1 MLTAAGGFVLIV
13 VLMMAIPLVAR
24 RGSRSKVPA
33 PSATSRWE
41 RRKRNYVALWRLILV
56 AMAYGAALDILQ
68 TLTGSATAAGTV
80 GLALGLFIC
89 AHPAANAVNILIL

>member
-1 MLTAAGGFVLIV
+1 
-13 VLMMAIPLVAR
+13 
-24 RGSRSKVPA
+24 
-33 PSATSRWE
+33 
-41 RRKRNYVALWRLILV
+41 
-56 AMAYGAALDILQ
+56 MAYGAALDILQ